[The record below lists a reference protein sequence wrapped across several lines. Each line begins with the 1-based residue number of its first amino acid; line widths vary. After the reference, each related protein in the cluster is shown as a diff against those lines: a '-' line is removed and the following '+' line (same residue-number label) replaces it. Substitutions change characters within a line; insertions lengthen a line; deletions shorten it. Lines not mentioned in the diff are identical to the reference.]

1 MRKTVVLFLLSVISL
16 ASFAQTD
23 ESIASEKNVLKV
35 NTLALITGTGTI
47 FYERKVSDL
56 VSAQMG
62 AGYMNYNFG
71 DTKFSGL
78 ILTPECRFYV
88 KKNAI
93 DGFYVAPYLRYSQ
106 YKYKVKEGGTGEGSF
121 TSMGG
126 GAAFGMQ
133 WIMKKGFTM
142 DLFFGGHYT
151 DGSVD
156 IQSGDEPTDITKING
171 FKTRVGFCIGF
182 AF

>member
-1 MRKTVVLFLLSVISL
+1 MKKTVVLLILSVITFT
-16 ASFAQTD
+16 SFAQSD
-23 ESIASEKNVLKV
+23 VDVAPEKNVLKV
-35 NTLALITGTGTI
+35 NTLALIIGTGTI
-47 FYERKVSDL
+47 FYERKVSEL
-56 VSAQMG
+56 VAAQMG
-62 AGYMNYNFG
+62 VGYMNYNLG

-78 ILTPECRFYV
+78 ILTPEARFYV
-88 KKNAI
+88 RKNAI
-93 DGFYVAPYLRYSQ
+93 DGFYIAPYLRYSQ
-106 YKYKVKEGGTGEGSF
+106 YKYKTEEETDKGSS

-133 WIMKKGFTM
+133 WILKKGFTM

-156 IQSGDEPTDITKING
+156 IQSGGEPNDITKIEG
-171 FKTRVGFCIGF
+171 FKTRVGFAIGF

>member
-1 MRKTVVLFLLSVISL
+1 MKKTVVLLLLSVITFT
-16 ASFAQTD
+16 SFAQNEED
-23 ESIASEKNVLKV
+23 VSSEKNVLKV
-35 NTLALITGTGTI
+35 NTLALIIGTGSI
-47 FYERKVSDL
+47 FYERKVSEL
-56 VSAQMG
+56 VAAQMG
-62 AGYMNYNFG
+62 VGYMNYNFG
-71 DTKFSGL
+71 DSKFSGL

-88 KKNAI
+88 RKNAI
-93 DGFYVAPYLRYSQ
+93 DGFYIAPYLRYSQ
-106 YKYKVKEGGTGEGSF
+106 YKYENDEGTGEGSF
-121 TSMGG
+121 ASMGG

-156 IQSGDEPTDITKING
+156 IQSGNEPTDITKIEG
-171 FKTRVGFCIGF
+171 FKTRVGFAIGF